1 MCSGSMA
8 IADAVL
14 LGDEEWWLW
23 GHSFPGPRVAKS
35 PAGHWAVAED
45 KDGCHPRCQIVTS
58 LTPSIWIC
66 HLVTI

>member
-23 GHSFPGPRVAKS
+23 GILSQGP
-35 PAGHWAVAED
+35 E
-45 KDGCHPRCQIVTS
+45 
-58 LTPSIWIC
+58 
-66 HLVTI
+66 